1 MGRYLDLIRNASDAE
16 KAKTPTYEENELNE
30 QSPPV
35 RPLNSFSSFFSYPRT
50 FGGGIPQAW
59 VDGVAQL
66 HPARPPAD
74 VPPGRWRRLLADIVR
89 FIDSDFA
96 ASATALGWDPIDL
109 FGCDAER
116 PYARLDQAGL
126 LWMLGAG
133 RLIALTANTATIE
146 FPTGSRQI
154 WRRRS
159 SGPGRVLAWQLAGR

>member
-1 MGRYLDLIRNASDAE
+1 MSLMSQSAE
-16 KAKTPTYEENELNE
+16 T
-30 QSPPV
+30 
-35 RPLNSFSSFFSYPRT
+35 
-50 FGGGIPQAW
+50 IPEAW

-133 RLIALTANTATIE
+133 RLVALTANTATIE

>member
-16 KAKTPTYEENELNE
+16 KGKAPTYEKNELNE

-35 RPLNSFSSFFSYPRT
+35 RTLNSFSSFFSYPRT
-50 FGGGIPQAW
+50 FAEGIPQAW
-59 VDGVAQL
+59 VDGVTQL

-74 VPPGRWRRLLADIVR
+74 VPPGRWRRLLDDIAR

-96 ASATALGWDPIDL
+96 ASAAALGWDPIDL

-116 PYARLDQAGL
+116 PNARLDKAGL

-133 RLIALTANTATIE
+133 RLVALTANTATIE
-146 FPTGSRQI
+146 FPSGSRQI

-159 SGPGRVLAWQLAGR
+159 SGPGRVLAWELLT